1 MYCMPIT
8 EFWYQLTPIKV
19 YWKGPT
25 KTNQGRDHSQWKKYI
40 FLSGPLSPTAED
52 TCKRKYR
59 VAHFKWIKPKSNK
72 LMKQRKHKR
81 KLINNQ
87 DPISSWKPGITTK
100 KCIPHPRL
108 DPRSPTF
115 NSHKVLFSTSQHLWT
130 YNYLYI
136 VDISRLSWFQKDST
150 QTHIWW
156 QSDDIILNDRFME
169 LPCFLGMNLSALD
182 YKMDNFMGFSFW
194 SSYISLVV
202 SDDFVHSLLLQVCKI
217 WILSNGPDI
226 WSLCL
231 VIGQTLTNQIM
242 QYIRCTY
249 KNHHPLLLWE

>member
-1 MYCMPIT
+1 MATKETYCMPIT

-40 FLSGPLSPTAED
+40 FLPGPLSPTAED
-52 TCKRKYR
+52 TCKRKHR

-72 LMKQRKHKR
+72 LTKQRKHKR

-87 DPISSWKPGITTK
+87 DPISSWKPGTTTK

-108 DPRSPTF
+108 DPPSPTF
-115 NSHKVLFSTSQHLWT
+115 NSYKVLFSTSQHLWT
-130 YNYLYI
+130 YNYLYS

-150 QTHIWW
+150 QTHVWW
-156 QSDDIILNDRFME
+156 QSDDIILNDTFME

-182 YKMDNFMGFSFW
+182 YKMDNFLQKMQEL
-194 SSYISLVV
+194 YISWDLV
-202 SDDFVHSLLLQVCKI
+202 SDPVTFLQWFLMTLYTLYFFKYVRYGS
-217 WILSNGPDI
+217 WAM
-226 WSLCL
+226 
-231 VIGQTLTNQIM
+231 VQTSGLFAW
-242 QYIRCTY
+242 
-249 KNHHPLLLWE
+249 L